1 MTSEESS
8 LVRVPNQECEKCQ
21 SFTAQNDIGGIG
33 ILSIKKTS
41 DFVSLVLTSPNLHHQ
56 DHLYYVHYF
65 HYFHYLHYLL
75 YLPRLQQCPA
85 VKPVNSNNLIILCAP
100 ISATCCIHTAT
111 NSIGKLASKSRTGIS
126 SFQMPLTRSRGQSYV
141 AFPKTL
147 PRPKRN

>member
-1 MTSEESS
+1 MFKYQSVLSQMIGFRGTATYKVYLASELFGEVFEHGSS
-8 LVRVPNQECEKCQ
+8 A
-21 SFTAQNDIGGIG
+21 SYIFFFFFSA
-33 ILSIKKTS
+33 
-41 DFVSLVLTSPNLHHQ
+41 
-56 DHLYYVHYF
+56 
-65 HYFHYLHYLL
+65 
-75 YLPRLQQCPA
+75 RLQYCPA

-100 ISATCCIHTAT
+100 ISATCCIHRAT